1 MGLNV
6 SRKTKKIRHEAKKLT
21 NDRCLSQNKE
31 RNKLLALRW
40 LKPPAFSPSLNTPWD
55 EEVEPELKKFKGLL
69 CGKAIPPHS

>member
-1 MGLNV
+1 MKNYEGLVTCLKKASLGLNV

-40 LKPPAFSPSLNTPWD
+40 LKPPAFSPSLNTYHGMR
-55 EEVEPELKKFKGLL
+55 K
-69 CGKAIPPHS
+69 